1 MIFDV
6 SFRDSDN
13 GACEITQQEAEHAAI
28 VGPDALVSCVVR
40 AFMFILVQ
48 CTSLEAVARSTA
60 LEKSSEHTH
69 VGEPRT
75 IRPIAT
81 AQLTKRLTLQ
91 HLLSNNTPL
100 PRRDVMCSTLVR
112 ILYHL

>member
-6 SFRDSDN
+6 SFRDSDI
-13 GACEITQQEAEHAAI
+13 GVCEITQQEAEHPAI
-28 VGPDALVSCVVR
+28 VGRDALVSSVVC
-40 AFMFILVQ
+40 ALMFILVQ
-48 CTSLEAVARSTA
+48 CTSLAAMARSPA
-60 LEKSSEHTH
+60 LEKRSEQH

-81 AQLTKRLTLQ
+81 AQLTKRLTLLS
-91 HLLSNNTPL
+91 LLSNNTPL
-100 PRRDVMCSTLVR
+100 SHRDVMCSTLVR